1 MTKEEYKKNLIRMFD
16 SIRYEFKGDENCVGI
31 SCSSCPFDGKTCNT
45 GAPNFHAY
53 EAIEI
58 VEQWAKEHP
67 IKTNAD
73 KFKEVFGVEYDA
85 MNSCI
90 NQGVKCRDCDY
101 SEDGECDARNRF
113 WSTEYKPKK
122 EVEDL
127 MSEIERK
134 NKPDVVEKSKID
146 KAITQLEEEKEFAY
160 ADFEEYN
167 EEVLSYDDTDVCE
180 RDSCYIGLA
189 RAIEILKRI

>member
-1 MTKEEYKKNLIRMFD
+1 MCRP
-16 SIRYEFKGDENCVGI
+16 FKLVEN
-31 SCSSCPFDGKTCNT
+31 
-45 GAPNFHAY
+45 
-53 EAIEI
+53 
-58 VEQWAKEHP
+58 WAKENP
-67 IKTNAD
+67 VKTNAD

-90 NQGVKCRDCDY
+90 NHGVKCRDCDY

-113 WSTEYKPKK
+113 WSAEYKPKK